1 MGKRKRLRAEQLKAE
16 RKERAYAVLRDC
28 PLSAQKVRLV
38 ADTVRGEDVD
48 RALGILRYTQ
58 RNSAPYLR
66 KLLLSAVANWK
77 AKNEGADID
86 EASLYVKKI
95 MVDEGRTL
103 KRMRPRAQGRGAR
116 ILKRSCH
123 VYLEV
128 GVPEEVAGVE
138 SVGAS
143 KEQESVTE

>member
-1 MGKRKRLRAEQLKAE
+1 MGKRKRLRAEHLKAL
-16 RKERAYAVLRDC
+16 RKERAYAVLRNC

-38 ADTVRGEDVD
+38 ANTVRGEEVY

-66 KLLLSAVANWK
+66 KLLLSALSNWK
-77 AKNEGADID
+77 AKHEGADID
-86 EASLYVKKI
+86 EALLRVKTI
-95 MVDEGRTL
+95 MVDEGRML

-128 GVPEEVAGVE
+128 GAPEAAAADGQ
-138 SVGAS
+138 SVK
-143 KEQESVTE
+143 KEQEPVTE

>member
-1 MGKRKRLRAEQLKAE
+1 MGKRKRLRAEQLKEE
-16 RKERAYAVLRDC
+16 RKVRAYAVLRNC
-28 PLSAQKVRLV
+28 PLSARKVRLV
-38 ADTVRGEDVD
+38 ADTVRGEEVY

-66 KLLLSAVANWK
+66 KLLLSAVDNWK
-77 AKNEGADID
+77 AKNEGSDVD
-86 EASLYVKKI
+86 EAALRVKTI

-123 VYLEV
+123 VYIEV
-128 GVPEEVAGVE
+128 GAPEAASVE
-138 SVGAS
+138 GEGAK
-143 KEQESVTE
+143 KEQEPVTE